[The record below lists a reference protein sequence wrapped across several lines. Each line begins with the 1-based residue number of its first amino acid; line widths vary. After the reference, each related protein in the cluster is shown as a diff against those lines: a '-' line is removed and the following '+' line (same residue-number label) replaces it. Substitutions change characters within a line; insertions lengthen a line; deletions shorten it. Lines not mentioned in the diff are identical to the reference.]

1 MTPKLSFK
9 ECIAVIGLWGNGALW
24 WFALYKSRF
33 NERCEA
39 RVRTRNLRL
48 TYMPWKETRPF
59 ALSYGGTVKG
69 LTLKAVWRRDLGRRR
84 LKWQPRMRQWQ
95 PFRQETG
102 LNQGSSRR
110 DAELS
115 VTDGRLMLCHSSCF
129 LISNPFPWFFYN
141 KHDFSGSVYINT
153 KGNNLPFFFFQSVI
167 DAVGFYKKRVC
178 WWLCQIFSNMIWPL
192 VVV

>member
-1 MTPKLSFK
+1 MEHFG
-9 ECIAVIGLWGNGALW
+9 GLLCVNQDLMRDVRREWGQGILGW
-24 WFALYKSRF
+24 LICHEK
-33 NERCEA
+33 
-39 RVRTRNLRL
+39 RL
-48 TYMPWKETRPF
+48 DLLP
-59 ALSYGGTVKG
+59 SYGGTIKG

-84 LKWQPRMRQWQ
+84 LKWKPRMRQWQ

-115 VTDGRLMLCHSSCF
+115 VTDGRLTLCHSSCF
-129 LISNPFPWFFYN
+129 LISSPFPWFFYN

-153 KGNNLPFFFFQSVI
+153 KGNNLPFFFFQSVV

-178 WWLCQIFSNMIWPL
+178 WWLCQICSNMIDL
-192 VVV
+192 